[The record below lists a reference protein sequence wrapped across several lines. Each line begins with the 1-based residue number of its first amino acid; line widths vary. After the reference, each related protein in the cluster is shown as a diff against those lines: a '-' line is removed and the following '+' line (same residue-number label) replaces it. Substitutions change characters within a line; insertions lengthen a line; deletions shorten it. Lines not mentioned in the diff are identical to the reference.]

1 MPDQRSLHQAL
12 LAYLSDA
19 YLIDVCLIIHG
30 RSFLDGRM
38 QVASL
43 DHALWF
49 HEDFRVDDWL
59 LHTVEAERVAGG
71 RGLARGSFYTRDG
84 RLVAST
90 MQQCVMRFREAL

>member
-1 MPDQRSLHQAL
+1 MQQSL

-19 YLIDVCLIIHG
+19 FLVDVCLIAHG
-30 RSFLDGRM
+30 RHFAEEDY

-49 HEDFRVDDWL
+49 HDDFRADEWL
-59 LHTVEAERVAGG
+59 LHTVEAERIGGG
-71 RGLARGSFYTRDG
+71 RGLARGRFYTQDG

-90 MQQCVMRFREAL
+90 MQQGVMRFR